1 LSPPTGSAQRVRA
14 IAGEGVARIYVEPD
28 IGARES
34 VAQAASGT
42 A

>member
-1 LSPPTGSAQRVRA
+1 VFDGIGTRVRA

-28 IGARES
+28 IGAREG